1 MRRGSEVKFRAV
13 GMLPID
19 NTRSETW
26 VMTAAVASGR
36 LLDVVSERLRKVEAP
51 VNIRLWNGQMIEAP
65 QHAPVTLTVRSPGA
79 LAQLARPS
87 LGKLAK
93 SYVEGNIDLE
103 GSFRDVLRLGEALVA
118 DRSSAYGAR
127 APSWKWWRHSRSSDR
142 RNIRSHYDVGNDFY
156 ALWLDRNRVYSC
168 AYFKSQEESLDQA
181 QENKLDHI
189 CRKLMLKPGER
200 LLDIGCGWGGL
211 VLWAVRH
218 YGVKATGVTLSDGQF
233 QYVSEKIR
241 ELGLWD
247 RCEVRLQDY
256 RDVPEDEPY
265 DKISSVGM
273 FEHVGLH
280 NLPVYFAKV
289 HRLLRPGGLVM
300 NHGITTN
307 SLDGAQLGSDIGDF
321 VEEYVFP
328 GGELMHVSTV
338 IQAMGRQGLEV
349 RDAECLRPHY
359 ARTLWHWVDRLEANR
374 DEARRLAG
382 EKNLRIWLIYMAGSA
397 HAFARGWISIYQ
409 LLGGKALEDGTLPY
423 PLTREHLYR

>member
-1 MRRGSEVKFRAV
+1 
-13 GMLPID
+13 
-19 NTRSETW
+19 
-26 VMTAAVASGR
+26 MTAAAIASGR
-36 LLDVVSERLRKVEAP
+36 LLDVVTQRLDKVEAP
-51 VNIRLWNGQMIEAP
+51 INIRLWNGALIEPRAP
-65 QHAPVTLTVRSPGA
+65 SPVTISIRSPGA
-79 LAQLARPS
+79 LALLARPS

-93 SYVEGNIDLE
+93 AYVEGGIDIE
-103 GSFRDVLRLGEALVA
+103 GSLRDVLRAGEALVS
-118 DRSSAYGAR
+118 DGGSAYGAP
-127 APSWKWWRHSRSSDR
+127 APAWKWWRHSKHADR
-142 RNIRSHYDVGNDFY
+142 RNIQSHYDVGNDFY

-168 AYFKSQEESLDQA
+168 AYFKSPDDSLDQA

-211 VLWAVRH
+211 IFWAVRN
-218 YGVKATGVTLSDGQF
+218 YGVKATGITLSDGQF

-241 ELGLWD
+241 QLGLQD

-256 RDVPEDEPY
+256 RDVPESQPF

-273 FEHVGLH
+273 FEHVGLK
-280 NLPVYFAKV
+280 NLPAYFGKINQ
-289 HRLLRPGGLVM
+289 LLRPGGLVM

-307 SLDGAQLGSDIGDF
+307 SIAGETLGSGIGDF

-338 IQAMGRQGLEV
+338 MQEMSRQGLEV
-349 RDAECLRPHY
+349 WDAECLRPHY
-359 ARTLWHWVDRLEANR
+359 ARTLWNWVERLEASR
-374 DEARRLAG
+374 DEAQRLAG

-397 HAFARGWISIYQ
+397 HAFARGWISLYQ

-423 PLTREHLYR
+423 PLTREHMYR